1 VLLHPGHLTHTISLD
16 MGSAIQQ
23 LRWKNLHFSEVV
35 KLVMNLQNILEM
47 LYNLSTND
55 AFAKHSLL
63 TL

>member
-1 VLLHPGHLTHTISLD
+1 
-16 MGSAIQQ
+16 MGIKIQQ

-35 KLVMNLQNILEM
+35 KLVMNLQNIFEM